1 MSSTEPR
8 LTGGWKGTAAHPQE
22 SLISMTD
29 LFGRKWCPVVLYRLL
44 RDGPMGFSDLKRDI
58 DGISGK
64 MLTES
69 LETLET
75 GYGLVERSVMAG
87 ACAFC
92 AHRYGAE
99 GTCRDAGLRLFGG
112 PDEHGPDVGRLATDG
127 YRLLTV
133 G

>member
-1 MSSTEPR
+1 MFRPSQPSVMARYAILLNAGPAGVGPPVNALQYALGLDDHGHDVSVFLDGPATKWPAE
-8 LTGGWKGTAAHPQE
+8 LASMADHPLRE
-22 SLISMTD
+22 YYDEARDRSLI
-29 LFGRKWCPVVLYRLL
+29 
-44 RDGPMGFSDLKRDI
+44 
-58 DGISGK
+58 
-64 MLTES
+64 
-69 LETLET
+69 
-75 GYGLVERSVMAG
+75 AG

-99 GTCRDAGLRLFGG
+99 GGCREAGLRLHGG